1 VTIQEA
7 TDLAGQSATAVV
19 DSASEEAYWS
29 EHYGK
34 RAYVESARPYGD
46 YQPAYQYGWES
57 RARMGNRPF
66 RDVETELGGGWEQVK
81 GASKLAWTQAR
92 SAVSDAW
99 HRAGRPAD
107 AVVEPV
113 LDRA

>member
-1 VTIQEA
+1 MTTEEA
-7 TDLAGQSATAVV
+7 GSTSGQSATAVV
-19 DSASEEAYWS
+19 NATSEAAYWS
-29 EHYGK
+29 ENFGK

-66 RDVETELGGGWEQVK
+66 REVETELGGGWEQVK
-81 GASKLAWTQAR
+81 GTSKLAWTQAR

-99 HRAGRPAD
+99 HRAGRPAA
-107 AVVEPV
+107 AVVAPAV
-113 LDRA
+113 DGA